1 MPESSNPAMPLLA
14 GKVLLLVTGAF
25 VIVRL
30 LSARKERKENRRN
43 ESLEKE
49 NMDRMRR
56 AREEAQRK
64 LEELG
69 EDRRGSAG

>member
-1 MPESSNPAMPLLA
+1 MQSTSV
-14 GKVLLLVTGAF
+14 GKVLLLLAGVF

-30 LSARKERKENRRN
+30 VHARKEQKEEKRN
-43 ESLEKE
+43 EQQERL
-49 NMDRMRR
+49 NLDRMRR

-69 EDRRGSAG
+69 KL